1 MFGEQA
7 CPPSTAAA
15 QRPSRPSGL
24 DSRGK
29 PGTAPGHGHGSVVP
43 LRLDERPRVS
53 VVVADDHP
61 VVRQGLRALHDATDA
76 ITVVGESA
84 AGRGALNEV
93 LLHRPDVLIM
103 DVEGAFD
110 GVAVIRDVVRSVA
123 GVGVLVF
130 TMVEDDETVL
140 AAIRAGARG
149 YVHKCAQPEDILLAV
164 RGVAAGQA
172 VFGPRIAGRLA
183 ELLAVGV
190 GAPSMPFPQLTSRE
204 RQVLDLVAAGA
215 GNSAIAHRLQLA
227 PKTIANHV
235 SAIFAKLQVTDRAEA
250 VIQARDAGLG
260 RVSG

>member
-1 MFGEQA
+1 
-7 CPPSTAAA
+7 
-15 QRPSRPSGL
+15 
-24 DSRGK
+24 
-29 PGTAPGHGHGSVVP
+29 
-43 LRLDERPRVS
+43 
-53 VVVADDHP
+53 
-61 VVRQGLRALHDATDA
+61 
-76 ITVVGESA
+76 
-84 AGRGALNEV
+84 
-93 LLHRPDVLIM
+93 M